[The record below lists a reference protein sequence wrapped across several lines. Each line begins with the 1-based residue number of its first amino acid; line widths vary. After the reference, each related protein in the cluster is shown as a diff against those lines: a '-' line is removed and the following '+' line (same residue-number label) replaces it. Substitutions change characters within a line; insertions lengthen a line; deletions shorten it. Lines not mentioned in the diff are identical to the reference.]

1 MESPQSAIADALF
14 TKTQQR
20 VLGLLYGRPER
31 SFYLNELVRLADMG
45 KGTIRR
51 ELDKLC
57 SVGLVTE
64 TRLGNQN
71 HYQANPT
78 NPVYDELKGII
89 DKTLGVVG
97 VLAAALDQSLPE
109 VTYAFVYG
117 SVAKGREGAESDID
131 LMLVSDTL
139 GYSDVM
145 SLLVPAEQQLGRKI
159 NPTLYSSREFD
170 ERITGRQNFL
180 TQVIVQSTLWLH
192 GESKFNQHYQAQF
205 DRE

>member
-1 MESPQSAIADALF
+1 MDSSQSAIGNALF

-64 TRLGNQN
+64 TRQGNQN
-71 HYQANPT
+71 HYQANPA
-78 NPVYDELKGII
+78 NPVYSELKGII
-89 DKTLGVVG
+89 DKTFGVVG
-97 VLAAALDQSLPE
+97 ALAAALEQSLSDI
-109 VTYAFVYG
+109 TFAFVYG
-117 SVAKGREGAESDID
+117 SVAKGEESADSDID
-131 LMLVSDTL
+131 LMLVSDSL

-145 SLLVPAEQQLGRKI
+145 SLLLQAEQHLGRKI
-159 NPTLYSSREFD
+159 NPTLYSAKEFD
-170 ERITGRQNFL
+170 QRITGRQNFL
-180 TQVIVQSTLWLH
+180 TRVLMQSTLWLH
-192 GESKFNQHYQAQF
+192 GESTFNQQYQAYLN
-205 DRE
+205 RE

>member
-1 MESPQSAIADALF
+1 MDNPQSAIAGALF

-20 VLGLLYGRPER
+20 VLGLLYGKPER
-31 SFYLNELVRLADMG
+31 SFYLNELIRLADMG

-51 ELDKLC
+51 ELGKLC

-64 TRLGNQN
+64 TRQGNQN

-78 NPVYDELKGII
+78 NPVYSELKGII
-89 DKTLGVVG
+89 DKTFGVVG
-97 VLAAALDQSLPE
+97 VLAAALEQSLPE

-131 LMLVSDTL
+131 LMLISDSL

-145 SLLVPAEQQLGRKI
+145 SLLLSAEQQLGRKI
-159 NPTLYSSREFD
+159 NPTLYSQKEFD
-170 ERITGRQNFL
+170 QRIMGRQNFL
-180 TQVIVQSTLWLH
+180 AQVLEQSTLWLH
-192 GESKFNQHYQAQF
+192 GEWKFNQYYQAQF
-205 DRE
+205 DRG